1 MYLHKEFI
9 IAHHVPTS
17 TSGYE
22 VLPEANKELAIAR
35 GRALRAEAFGKF
47 FDAVGAALAALF
59 AVPARLLARKATA
72 NALRQL
78 DPHMLRDIGIEPG
91 GIEGAIERTH
101 GETGPGLVARTF
113 SVLARMVARVRAPST
128 NAALYRMEP
137 RRLADIGIEK
147 GDIELLAEQ
156 AHGLAS
162 APKAKPE
169 VLVAANDE
177 PRTEREVA

>member
-1 MYLHKEFI
+1 MYLHREFI

-59 AVPARLLARKATA
+59 AVPRRMLARKATA

-101 GETGPGLVARTF
+101 GETGP
-113 SVLARMVARVRAPST
+113 
-128 NAALYRMEP
+128 
-137 RRLADIGIEK
+137 RRLADIGIVK
-147 GDIELLAEQ
+147 GDIELPAEQ

>member
-1 MYLHKEFI
+1 MYLHREFI

-22 VLPEANKELAIAR
+22 VLPESNKELAIAR
-35 GRALRAEAFGKF
+35 GRALRAEAFGKLIE
-47 FDAVGAALAALF
+47 AVGAALF
-59 AVPARLLARKATA
+59 AVPRRMLARKATA

-91 GIEGAIERTH
+91 GIEGAIERAH
-101 GETGPGLVARTF
+101 GETGPGLVARTL
-113 SVLARMVARVRAPST
+113 SALARMAARVRVPST
-128 NAALYRMEP
+128 IAALYRTDP

-147 GDIELLAEQ
+147 GDIALLAEQ